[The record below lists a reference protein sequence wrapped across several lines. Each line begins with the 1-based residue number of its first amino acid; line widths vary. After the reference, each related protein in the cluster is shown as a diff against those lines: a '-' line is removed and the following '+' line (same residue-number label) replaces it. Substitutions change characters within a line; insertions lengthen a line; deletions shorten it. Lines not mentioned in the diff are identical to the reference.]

1 MKQRLSNIELLRII
15 SIFLILVF
23 HANYRTFS
31 PPTFLELREEPI
43 VYGLQIF
50 TEQLSVICVNIFI
63 IISGWFGIHFSMK
76 KLWQFVFQCLFFSFS
91 IYFVLVLLGLKG
103 FNAIEAFKTVFYLT
117 PYNWFVKSYIIL
129 MILSPALNLLAEE
142 YKNTKTLI
150 IIFFIMQT
158 FYGINGY
165 VADFNNGY
173 SALSFIGIYITAR
186 YLKTHPL
193 KIMKQKAIYHFHIY
207 LGIVLFCTIIPI
219 ALCFTNKDHLYATA
233 INLNVSYINP
243 LVIVEA
249 FALFFCFNSLN
260 IKHSSI
266 INRVAASSY
275 AVYLFHA
282 HTAFFEP
289 YFSGFLKSLNPPPPN
304 FQIVVFTYLC
314 LIFLIGILT
323 DQIRLTFWNLIS
335 RKWLTTKE

>member
-76 KLWQFVFQCLFFSFS
+76 KLWQFIYQCLFFSFS
-91 IYFVLVLLGLKG
+91 IYFVLIIFGLKS
-103 FNAIEAFKTVFYLT
+103 FNTSEAIKTIFYLT

-129 MILSPALNLLAEE
+129 MILSPALNLLVEKYE
-142 YKNTKTLI
+142 KTKYLI
-150 IIFFIMQT
+150 IILFIIQT

-165 VADFNNGY
+165 AADFNNGY
-173 SALSFIGIYITAR
+173 SAISFISIYLTAR
-186 YLKTHPL
+186 YLKTRPIKL
-193 KIMKQKAIYHFHIY
+193 MRKGSMFNLFIYI
-207 LGIVLFCTIIPI
+207 GIVLLCTILPMI
-219 ALCFTNKDHLYATA
+219 LCFANKNNLYTA
-233 INLNVSYINP
+233 IININISYINP
-243 LVIVEA
+243 LVIIEA
-249 FALFFCFNSLN
+249 FALFFCFNN
-260 IKHSSI
+260 IKIKPSKI
-266 INRVAASSY
+266 INRIAASSY

-282 HTAFFEP
+282 HTSFFDS
-289 YFSGFLKSLNPPPPN
+289 YFSGFLKSLILPPLQ
-304 FQIVVFTYLC
+304 FSIITFTFLCVIFIV
-314 LIFLIGILT
+314 GILT
-323 DQIRLTFWNLIS
+323 DQVRLATWNLIDK
-335 RKWLTTKE
+335 KWLTTKE